1 MNLRQLR
8 QSSKGQGIK
17 FRRFPIGS
25 KAWNHTGEMA
35 YLGPLACGHLA
46 QNEKHLETKLWAY
59 S

>member
-46 QNEKHLETKLWAY
+46 QNEKHLETKL
-59 S
+59 